1 MEQIINY
8 QSLRVSS
15 LPGLVQLGSR
25 NEELAWSQFSGS
37 LQFRDGDG
45 GKKELAFSWGRGLD
59 DREPPR
65 G

>member
-45 GKKELAFSWGRGLD
+45 GKGIHSRQ
-59 DREPPR
+59 
-65 G
+65 